1 MDLGVLL
8 KIAGLGILVSLLSQV
23 LKQNGRDELATIT
36 VIVGL
41 ILGTLLMLSMFTELV
56 ATVRQTFSLY

>member
-1 MDLGVLL
+1 MDLGILL
-8 KIAGLGILVSLLSQV
+8 KIAGLGILVSLLTQV